1 MVRMRCQKQ
10 LCPYD
15 TDQDIDATEA
25 ATTKIALLDLHDRQV
40 HPPAPL
46 QPQGAQP
53 AAPQQNT
60 QQVSPLRL
68 ILVEGQIEEAAWEAF
83 AHTWANYKS
92 AGNVGVGN
100 KKALLANVL
109 GETYTKVL
117 GDSGLLHTRPSQN
130 SPSWTRQRN
139 VW

>member
-1 MVRMRCQKQ
+1 MRCQKQ

-53 AAPQQNT
+53 VAPQQNT
-60 QQVSPLRL
+60 QWVCPLGWAEKRKSCQIILDRVNSVST
-68 ILVEGQIEEAAWEAF
+68 
-83 AHTWANYKS
+83 HKT
-92 AGNVGVGN
+92 
-100 KKALLANVL
+100 KASKNLK
-109 GETYTKVL
+109 G
-117 GDSGLLHTRPSQN
+117 
-130 SPSWTRQRN
+130 
-139 VW
+139 